1 MSNKSALQES
11 AMASRIYYREDN
23 TYSKAVIKDILKMYS
38 DEIRNSMIKGERVQ
52 ITRVGTII
60 PEVKTHRGQ
69 KTYLPTCRGE
79 IDSNSPYT
87 RLRMT
92 RTDSLK
98 NSMNEQ
104 LIDNIDNGVLGLE
117 KLLFDK
123 QQLTNLRNAGY
134 ISDDI
139 DIGEEE

>member
-1 MSNKSALQES
+1 MSKSALQES
-11 AMASRIYYREDN
+11 AMAARIYYRKDN
-23 TYSKAVIKDILKMYS
+23 KYSKNIIKDVLKMYS
-38 DEIRNSMIKGERVQ
+38 DEIRNTLINGERVQ
-52 ITRVGTII
+52 ISRVGTII

-98 NSMNEQ
+98 NCMNEQ
-104 LIDNIDNGVLGLE
+104 LMDNIENGVLGLE
-117 KLLFDK
+117 KLRFDK

>member
-23 TYSKAVIKDILKMYS
+23 QYSKNVIKDILKMYS
-38 DEIRNSMIKGERVQ
+38 DEIRGALINGERVQ
-52 ITRVGTII
+52 LSRVGTII
-60 PEVKTHRGQ
+60 PEVRTHRSC
-69 KTYLPTCRGE
+69 YLPNCNNASHE
-79 IDSNSPYT
+79 NAPYT
-87 RLRMT
+87 RIRMT
-92 RTDSLK
+92 RTLSIGDAMDEKL
-98 NSMNEQ
+98 M
-104 LIDNIDNGVLGLE
+104 DNMENGILGLE
-117 KLLFDK
+117 KTRFDK